1 MRSKHIIGVVL
12 PLGEPDWPSDK
23 DDALT
28 IGQVTRMMH
37 LH

>member
-28 IGQVTRMMH
+28 CMVLVSHVT
-37 LH
+37 